1 MKKKKKKE
9 KAKPRKQSLGVN
21 LKERI
26 FNYYIKETEESTK
39 SYNKFLTN
47 KSNLDNVDFYLF
59 QTIENK
65 EKIRDMLFE
74 LAYFYDTNFIGNK
87 DFIHIPNI
95 STIVDNTVNHPIVLA
110 TKKDELGNEC
120 ILGATTIKIE
130 NNN

>member
-47 KSNLDNVDFYLF
+47 KSDLDNVDFYLF

-74 LAYFYDTNFIGNK
+74 LAYFYDTNFI
-87 DFIHIPNI
+87 F
-95 STIVDNTVNHPIVLA
+95 SSF
-110 TKKDELGNEC
+110 
-120 ILGATTIKIE
+120 
-130 NNN
+130 